1 MTTLR
6 IYSDQA
12 QPQLLEEP
20 QDCPAIAEHMQA
32 IGVLFRRWPVVRGV
46 GPHTDTEQVLQAYAE
61 QTAALRD
68 EFGLSSMDVISLH
81 PAHAAAAAARQKFLQ
96 EHTHDD
102 FEMRYF
108 AAGGGLFYLRKAG
121 KVYVLLC
128 TAGDLISVPAGM
140 THWFDMSE
148 APYFV
153 ALRFFTREDGW
164 VANFTGDEV
173 ANRYAPMTP
182 LPEAGA

>member
-6 IYSDQA
+6 VFADEA
-12 QPQLLEEP
+12 QPRLLEE
-20 QDCPAIAEHMQA
+20 QHDVQAIAEHMQA
-32 IGVLFRRWPVVRGV
+32 IGVLFRRWPVVDGI
-46 GPHTDTEQVLQAYAE
+46 GPQTDTDATLRAYAT
-61 QTAALRD
+61 QTTALRE
-68 EFGLSSMDVISLH
+68 EFGFASMDVVSLYPGH
-81 PAHAAAAAARQKFLQ
+81 PGAAAARAKFLQ

-173 ANRYAPMTP
+173 ASRYAPMEP
-182 LPEAGA
+182 LPEAKV